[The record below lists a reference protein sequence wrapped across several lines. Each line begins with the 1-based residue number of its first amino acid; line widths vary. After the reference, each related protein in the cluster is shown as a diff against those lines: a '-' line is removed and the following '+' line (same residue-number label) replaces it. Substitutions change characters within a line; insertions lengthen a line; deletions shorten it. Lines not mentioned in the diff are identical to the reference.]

1 MYILYIWNIL
11 NGGKLITF
19 NIYSL
24 TAKNFLVFFVK
35 LFWLLQNFSKLYQ
48 SAFSTGALGKNDLI
62 DFFSIF

>member
-11 NGGKLITF
+11 NGGKIITF

-35 LFWLLQNFSKLYQ
+35 LFWLLQNFTKARLVQ
-48 SAFSTGALGKNDLI
+48 EHWEKNDLI

>member
-35 LFWLLQNFSKLYQ
+35 LFWLLQNFTKAHLVQ
-48 SAFSTGALGKNDLI
+48 EHWEKNDLI

>member
-1 MYILYIWNIL
+1 MLYMWNIL

-35 LFWLLQNFSKLYQ
+35 LFWPLQNFTKARLVQ
-48 SAFSTGALGKNDLI
+48 EHWGKNDLI